1 MPSDSNFNFKS
12 AFDVFKVL
20 TLRITSA
27 CLFCIA
33 NSLVHLA
40 SPNSLTPNSSIQSG
54 TDSRNLRSLESSSKR
69 PLIFREGVP
78 SKYFQSGSLIPFKVA
93 HTAKSRQASSLL
105 KGSFMSAIS
114 AYKRFHR
121 TIS

>member
-20 TLRITSA
+20 VLKITLA
-27 CLFCIA
+27 CLFCMAI
-33 NSLVHLA
+33 SLVHLA

-54 TDSRNLRSLESSSKR
+54 MDSRYFRSLESSSKR
-69 PLIFREGVP
+69 PFIFLEGVP
-78 SKYFQSGSLIPFKVA
+78 SKYFQSGNFTPLSVA
-93 HTAKSRQASSLL
+93 HTANKRQASSLL
-105 KGSFMSAIS
+105 NGSLICAIS
-114 AYKRFHR
+114 AYKRFQR